1 MQQNQYFFKDFIMR
15 NHEYVH
21 GYSEKEN
28 NRLYDQANTLTE
40 ILHHDTL
47 FPANSLVLEA
57 GCGVGA
63 QTKIIASKNP
73 DSKFISI
80 DISNESICK
89 AKELIRKNRINNV
102 EFLQADIDNLKF
114 DENSFDHVFVCFVLE
129 HLKDPVNALINLKKV
144 LKKGGSITVIEGDH
158 GSTYFH
164 PHSEKAMKTIQ
175 CLIDIQAKMGGN
187 SLIGRQLYPLL
198 DKAGFKKIN
207 VSPRIVYVDETKP
220 TLVKGF
226 IKETF
231 NAMVEGIKDIAIKQN
246 LINLKEWEEG
256 IADLYK
262 PSLKGGVFCYTFFKA
277 IAIKP

>member
-1 MQQNQYFFKDFIMR
+1 MR